1 MLAVDVVVCCRR
13 LACPKRFRSVVCPGS
28 SSPHIR
34 VEIHCMIRQYYHRT
48 KQREIK
54 TSQALTTPLGEPK
67 TRKLHIYCN
76 TLAIFIFQGTLP
88 HASPTLVAWWR
99 CTPRDATKADSK
111 AFGYDGG
118 VTKAPKIVDIHSER
132 DCGVN
137 RYQLP
142 RLLNRSVPPSRRPP
156 STPTCAC
163 RYIYTFYNLLLSYT
177 ATLRFIVVVVY
188 RLCSPTPLSFGAFD
202 CETPTDL
209 RRNFLV

>member
-1 MLAVDVVVCCRR
+1 M
-13 LACPKRFRSVVCPGS
+13 
-28 SSPHIR
+28 
-34 VEIHCMIRQYYHRT
+34 RQ
-48 KQREIK
+48 KQ
-54 TSQALTTPLGEPK
+54 TQ
-67 TRKLHIYCN
+67 
-76 TLAIFIFQGTLP
+76 
-88 HASPTLVAWWR
+88 
-99 CTPRDATKADSK
+99 K

-209 RRNFLV
+209 RRKSWCRLCTVVQVSSTSAGCHVSSNINVTEGSSESRRDGKTYYKTKQGGGELELRRRGLTSRLL